1 MQVSSC
7 LSKLIIHI
15 VATIVKFASLMS
27 GEYVSSYVPLQVLSI
42 TRAGLCVPLYARTF
56 MQVRHRLPPLHFRR
70 VTYSHHPFL

>member
-27 GEYVSSYVPLQVLSI
+27 GEYVSSYVPLQASAI
-42 TRAGLCVPLYARTF
+42 YN
-56 MQVRHRLPPLHFRR
+56 
-70 VTYSHHPFL
+70 